1 MAVVQ
6 FGPAVVDLVGV
17 RAGDRNTMSV
27 VVSQDGA
34 PLNLAG
40 ATVAAVARKTITDP
54 DPPALTAVVTV
65 TDGAAGAISVS
76 WPGAAVR
83 TLLGTALKWDG
94 VWDLQLTVGGQDP
107 VTIAA
112 GKISLEQDVT
122 R

>member
-6 FGPAVVDLVGV
+6 FGPAVVDCLGV
-17 RAGDRNTMSV
+17 RSGDKNQMSV

-34 PLNLAG
+34 PMSLTG
-40 ATVAAVARKTITDP
+40 ATCTAVARKVITDP

-65 TDGAAGAISVS
+65 TDAAAGALSVR
-76 WPGAAVR
+76 WPGDAVR

-94 VWDLQLTVGGQDP
+94 VWDLQIATSGQDP